1 MKFFKLLKK
10 EAMELITFQSLA
22 GILVGVVMFILLG
35 TVMNN
40 VGEEMTQSGQ
50 NVAICDYDQTQ
61 TTKASIEGLKASGYT
76 VHMIEGADD
85 VTLSKKAAEL
95 DLDSLLVFPEG
106 FEKAL
111 NTASPP
117 EIRIVSVLK
126 SFSMMSSL
134 GNAAQGAADSIN
146 NSISDMLILSGVT
159 GAGDIDPNQIRNP
172 VTVAEVTV
180 VADKSEKMSSAALM
194 SFAMQ
199 QSIFIPII
207 VFLLITFATQLNA
220 SAIANEKSD
229 KTLETLLSAPVS
241 RLAVLGSK
249 MCASAI
255 FSLLMA
261 AVFMVGFSSYMGG
274 MMGGMTGGEI
284 SASTAPITQALQN
297 LGLQL
302 GPMQYALIGVQL
314 FLTIS
319 IALTISMILGSL
331 AKDLKSAQSLIAPLM
346 FVAMVPYLVTM
357 LMDIGSLPT
366 IAQVLVY
373 AIPFTHTFTA
383 SANILFGND
392 LIFYG
397 GMLYQVVFLVAVM
410 FFAVRV
416 FSTDKIFTM
425 TLEFKKKRKS
435 KKAVTQE

>member
-10 EAMELITFQSLA
+10 EVMELITFQSLA

-40 VGEEMTQSGQ
+40 VGEEMSKSGQ
-50 NVAICDYDQTQ
+50 NVAICDYDQTE
-61 TTKASIEGLKASGYT
+61 TTKNSIESLKASGYT
-76 VHMIEGADD
+76 IHMVEGEND
-85 VTLSKKAAEL
+85 VALSKEAAKL
-95 DLDSLLVFPEG
+95 DLDSLIVFPKG
-106 FEKAL
+106 FEDGMK
-111 NTASPP
+111 THTPQ
-117 EIRIVSVLK
+117 EIRLVSVLK
-126 SFSMMSSL
+126 SFSMMTSM
-134 GNAAQGAADSIN
+134 GNPAQGAANAVKESLTTL
-146 NSISDMLILSGVT
+146 MLKENTSN
-159 GAGDIDPNQIRNP
+159 IDPEYIKNP
-172 VTVAEVTV
+172 IVTTEVTV
-180 VADKSEKMSSAALM
+180 VADKSENMSSAALM

-220 SAIANEKSD
+220 SAIANEKGD

-249 MCASAI
+249 MCASAL

-261 AVFMVGFSSYMGG
+261 AVYMVGFSSYMGG
-274 MMGGMTGGEI
+274 MMGGMSGGELTT
-284 SASTAPITQALQN
+284 STAPITQALQN

-302 GPMQYALIGVQL
+302 GPMQYALIGIQL

-319 IALTISMILGSL
+319 IALTISMVLGSL

-357 LMDIGSLPT
+357 LMDIGSLPA
-366 IAQVLVY
+366 IAQALIY

-383 SANILFGND
+383 SANLLFGND
-392 LIFYG
+392 LLFYG
-397 GMLYQVVFLVAVM
+397 GMLYQVVFLIATM
-410 FFAVRV
+410 FVAVRV

-425 TLEFKKKRKS
+425 TLEFKKK
-435 KKAVTQE
+435 KKGKKVVAE